1 MGLIGIYNH
10 PEASKMAYF
19 GLYAQQHRGQESCG
33 IAAWD
38 GVKQAEYRGLGLVPD
53 AFNEDILN
61 KLPGQIAIGH
71 VRYGGKGEQSLRNA
85 EPFCVRHG
93 DLQLAVAHNGAL
105 INNKLL
111 RKRLENEGAIF
122 HTDTDS
128 ELLVHLII
136 LHLGKHEL
144 VEAVRQ
150 ACLEVEGAYCF
161 VILANETLIAA
172 RDPHGVKPLS
182 LGRTGDTLVV
192 ASETCALD
200 LLDAGDLGTIEP
212 GEMLIINESGM
223 RRESLGK
230 TAPHRHCIFELVYFA
245 RPDSIVFDEEV
256 YSCRKRMGNQMSI
269 ESTPDADFVLPFP
282 DSGVYC
288 ALGFAQQSGLPYE
301 HAIIR
306 NHYVGRTF
314 IQPTQEMRNFGV
326 RVKLNPVRGFL
337 RGKRVILADDS
348 IVRGTTIRTRARH
361 LRELGVKEVHFR
373 VSSPPVTH
381 PCFYGVDFP
390 SRKELIA
397 SSQDKNEIQ
406 KFIGLDSLEYISIEG
421 LRKTVKNPDNFCY
434 ACFTGDYPIRCPGCD
449 PCEGSGC
456 DDK

>member
-10 PEASKMAYF
+10 PEAAKMAYF

-33 IAAWD
+33 ILTWD
-38 GVKQAEYRGLGLVPD
+38 GARQTDYRGLGLVPD
-53 AFNEDILN
+53 VFNEDILN
-61 KLPGQIAIGH
+61 KLPGRIAMGH
-71 VRYGGKGEQSLRNA
+71 VRYGNKRQQLLRNA
-85 EPFCVRHG
+85 EPFAVRHG
-93 DLQLAVAHNGAL
+93 DLDLAVAHNGAL
-105 INNKLL
+105 VNSKML
-111 RKRLENEGAIF
+111 RRRLEDEGAIF

-128 ELLVHLII
+128 ELMVHLIV
-136 LHLGKHEL
+136 LHLGKHGL
-144 VEAVRQ
+144 VEAVRR
-150 ACLEVEGAYCF
+150 ACQEVEGAYCF
-161 VILANETLIAA
+161 LILANDTLIAV
-172 RDPHGVKPLS
+172 RDPYGVRPLS
-182 LGRTGDTLVV
+182 LGRTGDTMVV

-212 GEMLIINESGM
+212 GDMLIIDKDGM
-223 RRESLGK
+223 RRESLGLK
-230 TAPHRHCIFELVYFA
+230 APRRHCIFELVYFA
-245 RPDSIVFDEEV
+245 RPDSIVFGEEV
-256 YSCRKRMGNQMSI
+256 YSCRKRMGNQMSL
-269 ESTPDADFVLPFP
+269 ESTPEADFVLPFP

-337 RGKRVILADDS
+337 RNRRVVLADDS

-373 VSSPPVTH
+373 VSSPPVAY

-397 SSQDKNEIQ
+397 SSQSKDEIE
-406 KFIGLDSLEYISIEG
+406 KFIGLDSLEYLSIDG
-421 LRKTVKNPDNFCY
+421 LRKTVSRPEDYCY
-434 ACFTGDYPIRCPGCD
+434 ACFDGNYPIRCPGCEPD
-449 PCEGSGC
+449 DSGG
-456 DDK
+456 DDE

>member
-10 PEASKMAYF
+10 PEAAKMAYF

-33 IAAWD
+33 ILTWD
-38 GVKQAEYRGLGLVPD
+38 GTKQTDFRGLGLVPD
-53 AFNEDILN
+53 VFNEEILD
-61 KLPGQIAIGH
+61 KLSGRIAMGH
-71 VRYGGKGEQSLRNA
+71 VRYGNKRQQLLRNA

-93 DLQLAVAHNGAL
+93 DLDLAVAHNGAL
-105 INNKLL
+105 INSKLL
-111 RKRLENEGAIF
+111 RQKLEGEGAIF

-128 ELLVHLII
+128 ELLVHLIV
-136 LHLGKHEL
+136 LHLSKHDL
-144 VEAVRQ
+144 VEAVRR
-150 ACLEVEGAYCF
+150 ACLEVEGAFCF
-161 VILANETLIAA
+161 LILANDTLIAV
-172 RDPHGVKPLS
+172 RDPYGVRPLS
-182 LGRTGDTLVV
+182 LGKTGDTLVV

-200 LLDAGDLGTIEP
+200 LLDAGDLGTLEP
-212 GEMLIINESGM
+212 GEMLIINKNGM
-223 RRESLGK
+223 TRESLGVS
-230 TAPHRHCIFELVYFA
+230 APRRHCIFELVFFA
-245 RPDSIVFDEEV
+245 RPDSIVFGEEV

-269 ESTPDADFVLPFP
+269 ESTPEADFVLPFP

-337 RGKRVILADDS
+337 SNKRVVLADDS

-373 VSSPPVTH
+373 VSSPPVAY

-397 SSQDKNEIQ
+397 ASQSKDEIE
-406 KFIGLDSLEYISIEG
+406 KFIGLDSLEYLSITG
-421 LRKTVKNPDNFCY
+421 LRKTVSRPEDFCY
-434 ACFTGDYPIRCPGCD
+434 ACFTGEYPIRCAGCE
-449 PCEGSGC
+449 P
-456 DDK
+456 DDHTTDDE

>member
-33 IAAWD
+33 ILTWD
-38 GVKQAEYRGLGLVPD
+38 GSKQTEYRGLGLVPD
-53 AFNEDILN
+53 VFNEEILN
-61 KLPGQIAIGH
+61 KLPGRIAIGH
-71 VRYGGKGEQSLRNA
+71 VRYGNQSKQSLRNA

-93 DLQLAVAHNGAL
+93 DLELAVAHNGAL
-105 INNKLL
+105 INSKPLREKL
-111 RKRLENEGAIF
+111 EAEGAIF
-122 HTDTDS
+122 HTETDS

-136 LHLGKHEL
+136 LHFKRHDI

-161 VILANETLIAA
+161 VILANGALIAA
-172 RDPHGVKPLS
+172 RDPYGVRPLS

-200 LLDAGDLGTIEP
+200 LLDAGDLGNIEP
-212 GEMLIINESGM
+212 GEMLIIDERGM
-223 RRESLGK
+223 RREPLGK
-230 TAPHRHCIFELVYFA
+230 SAPRRHCIFELVYFA

-288 ALGFAQQSGLPYE
+288 ALGYAQQSGLPYE

-373 VSSPPVTH
+373 VSSPPVAH

-397 SSQDKNEIQ
+397 SSQDKEEIR
-406 KFIGLDSLEYISIEG
+406 KFIGLDSLEYISLEG
-421 LRKTVKNPDNFCY
+421 LRKTVKTPDDFCY
-434 ACFTGDYPIRCPGCD
+434 ACFTGEYPIRCPGCE
-449 PCEGSGC
+449 PCGDGEC
-456 DDK
+456 EDK

>member
-33 IAAWD
+33 ILTWD
-38 GVKQAEYRGLGLVPD
+38 GSKQTEYRGLGLVPD
-53 AFNEDILN
+53 VFNEEILN
-61 KLPGQIAIGH
+61 KLPGRIAIGH
-71 VRYGGKGEQSLRNA
+71 VRYGNQSKQSLRNA

-105 INNKLL
+105 INSKPLREKL
-111 RKRLENEGAIF
+111 EAEGAIF
-122 HTDTDS
+122 HTETDS

-136 LHLGKHEL
+136 LHFKRHDI

-161 VILANETLIAA
+161 VILANGALIAA
-172 RDPHGVKPLS
+172 RDPYGVRPLS

-200 LLDAGDLGTIEP
+200 LLDAGDLGNIEP
-212 GEMLIINESGM
+212 GEMLIIDERGM
-223 RRESLGK
+223 RREPLGK
-230 TAPHRHCIFELVYFA
+230 SAPRRHCIFELVYFA

-288 ALGFAQQSGLPYE
+288 ALGYAQQSGLPYE

-373 VSSPPVTH
+373 VSSPPVAH

-397 SSQDKNEIQ
+397 SSQDKEEIR
-406 KFIGLDSLEYISIEG
+406 KFIGLDSLEYISLEG
-421 LRKTVKNPDNFCY
+421 LRKTVKTPDDFCY
-434 ACFTGDYPIRCPGCD
+434 ACFTGEYPIRCPGCE
-449 PCEGSGC
+449 PCGDGEC
-456 DDK
+456 EDK